1 MNANTQTAPALED
14 GQWYWVRY
22 DIGFGADAIEA
33 PARYRA
39 QIDCFYSHQ
48 FSGIPA
54 REVEVLGPALRSP
67 PADLTFDAL
76 LKRIKASPFRD
87 DMALANLIVFQAEQ
101 IKALAAGGAA
111 GREECA
117 ISRDDVISQALR
129 CGVSVRGHGDE
140 PLAPGRDSIERFF
153 RMAYTAG
160 ATAEREACA
169 HLAQQYAGQV
179 GDVAWTIA
187 GDIRARSRA

>member
-1 MNANTQTAPALED
+1 MPNTQAAPALED
-14 GQWYWVRY
+14 GWWYWVRY

-54 REVEVLGPALRSP
+54 RECEVLGPALRSP

-87 DMALANLIVFQAEQ
+87 DMATANLIVSQAEQ
-101 IKALAAGGAA
+101 IKALSSVLKRARGFVHANLRAFL
-111 GREECA
+111 ECHTDPVTKLITDRDALIEAEVDQDLLNA
-117 ISRDDVISQALR
+117 I
-129 CGVSVRGHGDE
+129 DE
-140 PLAPGRDSIERFF
+140 AIER
-153 RMAYTAG
+153 AG
-160 ATAEREACA
+160 S
-169 HLAQQYAGQV
+169 HAQ
-179 GDVAWTIA
+179 
-187 GDIRARSRA
+187 

>member
-1 MNANTQTAPALED
+1 MPNTQTAPALED
-14 GQWYWVRY
+14 GWWYWVRY

-54 REVEVLGPALRSP
+54 RECEVLGPALRSP

-87 DMALANLIVFQAEQ
+87 DMAMANLIVSQAEQ
-101 IKALAAGGAA
+101 IKALAAVLKRAREFVHINLQSFLECHTDPVTKLITDRDALIEAESDQNLLNAIDEAIERA
-111 GREECA
+111 GR
-117 ISRDDVISQALR
+117 
-129 CGVSVRGHGDE
+129 H
-140 PLAPGRDSIERFF
+140 
-153 RMAYTAG
+153 
-160 ATAEREACA
+160 
-169 HLAQQYAGQV
+169 AQ
-179 GDVAWTIA
+179 
-187 GDIRARSRA
+187 

>member
-54 REVEVLGPALRSP
+54 RECEVLGPALRSP

-87 DMALANLIVFQAEQ
+87 DMAMANLIVSQAEQ
-101 IKALAAGGAA
+101 IKALAAVLKRA
-111 GREECA
+111 REFVHINLQSFLECHTDPTTKL
-117 ISRDDVISQALR
+117 ITDRDALIEAESDQALLNAI
-129 CGVSVRGHGDE
+129 DE
-140 PLAPGRDSIERFF
+140 AIELS
-153 RMAYTAG
+153 G
-160 ATAEREACA
+160 S
-169 HLAQQYAGQV
+169 HAQ
-179 GDVAWTIA
+179 
-187 GDIRARSRA
+187 

>member
-1 MNANTQTAPALED
+1 MPNTQTAPALED

-54 REVEVLGPALRSP
+54 RECEVLGPALRSP

-87 DMALANLIVFQAEQ
+87 DMALASLIVEQAEE
-101 IKALAAGGAA
+101 IKALAAMAT
-111 GREECA
+111 
-117 ISRDDVISQALR
+117 
-129 CGVSVRGHGDE
+129 
-140 PLAPGRDSIERFF
+140 ER
-153 RMAYTAG
+153 
-160 ATAEREACA
+160 EREACA
-169 HLAQQYAGQV
+169 NLAQQYAGQV

-187 GDIRARSRA
+187 GGIRARSRA

>member
-54 REVEVLGPALRSP
+54 RECEVLGPALRSP

-87 DMALANLIVFQAEQ
+87 DMALASLLVSQAEE
-101 IKALAAGGAA
+101 IKALRISAG
-111 GREECA
+111 
-117 ISRDDVISQALR
+117 IQPKT
-129 CGVSVRGHGDE
+129 GDT
-140 PLAPGRDSIERFF
+140 P
-153 RMAYTAG
+153 
-160 ATAEREACA
+160 
-169 HLAQQYAGQV
+169 
-179 GDVAWTIA
+179 
-187 GDIRARSRA
+187 

>member
-14 GQWYWVRY
+14 GWWYWVRY

-54 REVEVLGPALRSP
+54 RECEVLGPALRSP

-76 LKRIKASPFRD
+76 LKRIKESPLRD
-87 DMALANLIVFQAEQ
+87 DMALASLLVSQTEE
-101 IKALAAGGAA
+101 IKALRNAVL
-111 GREECA
+111 E
-117 ISRDDVISQALR
+117 
-129 CGVSVRGHGDE
+129 
-140 PLAPGRDSIERFF
+140 
-153 RMAYTAG
+153 
-160 ATAEREACA
+160 EREACA
-169 HLAQQYAGQV
+169 KVCEGRRGGALQTNDWWDGFKTAAKQIAAG
-179 GDVAWTIA
+179 
-187 GDIRARSRA
+187 IRARGRA